1 MDWYE
6 EYIGL
11 PWARVPRPPR
21 SFSCGEL
28 VRHIH
33 NVRLGIDMPDIL
45 ADPGN
50 LRQCI
55 RDLCNPERYGLRPL
69 ASGEEGREYDVV
81 YCLRADRQ
89 DHVGIAVSTGEGLRV
104 LHCQQGSGVT
114 LDNPAELLGTGARRL
129 EWYRHHSR
137 RDGPCLLSN

>member
-1 MDWYE
+1 MDWFE

-11 PWARVPRPPR
+11 PWSRIPNPPH

-33 NVRLGIDMPDIL
+33 RVRLGIDMPDIL

-69 ASGEEGREYDVV
+69 GQEDERREYDVV
-81 YCLRADRQ
+81 YCLRVNRQ
-89 DHVGIAVSTGEGLRV
+89 DHVGIAVSTGEGLCI
-104 LHCQQGSGVT
+104 LHCQQDSGVT
-114 LDNPAELLGTGARRL
+114 LNKPAEMFGTGVRRL
-129 EWYRHHSR
+129 EWYRHYSQ
-137 RDGPCLLSN
+137 GNMSCPS